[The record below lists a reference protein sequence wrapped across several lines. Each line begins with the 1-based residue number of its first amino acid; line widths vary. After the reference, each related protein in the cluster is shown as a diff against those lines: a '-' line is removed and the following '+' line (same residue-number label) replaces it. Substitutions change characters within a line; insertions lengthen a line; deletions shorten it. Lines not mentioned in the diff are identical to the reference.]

1 MASRRG
7 GALGAVLPKAVFA
20 ALLAGI
26 AFGGARRAA
35 AASIVPPHRIDSGD
49 VPYPAGAHG
58 DAAVTLVVVVDP
70 SGHVTDVTVREG
82 AAPFGDAAA
91 ARVKSW
97 QFAPA
102 TKDDE
107 PVAAKVAVV
116 LHFHEPRVLPA
127 LLPAPA
133 PEPPPARIDAA
144 PPPPPV
150 EVTVK
155 GEREEPSTIH
165 IPRTDTRFV
174 AGAFGDPLK
183 VVEVLPGMAPWRSG
197 LPYYY
202 VRGSPPENVGYFID
216 GISVPLLFHV
226 GPGPSTIAPSL
237 VDSVDIFPGSYPAR
251 FGRYAGAVIAAETA
265 DPEAPPDGRPH
276 GEFSARVY
284 DANAYAVTPYDD
296 GRGSVS
302 VSGRYGY
309 TGLLTS
315 LIVPDYSLGYWDYQV
330 RASHKVADKDTLTV
344 FAFGAYDELH
354 YLGAPTFRIEY
365 HRVDLRYD
373 HLVPGGH
380 LRIAATAKFDDA
392 LTALQT
398 DTGAGT
404 FAAQKDKGGR
414 LRAELDERVTREV
427 HLRAGAD
434 VNVTDFSVDTYP
446 SIDGFKPS
454 MGPHTDVEG
463 GAYGDVVWR
472 PLRNLEVVP
481 GVRFDGYQIR
491 GQTRWAPQ
499 PRLATR
505 LKLTRDVAWLSA
517 LGTAHQEPTEEILA
531 PSKIPSPVDQAPQ
544 TIYQYSEGI
553 EAKLPARMRARV
565 TGFYSH
571 LVATGILGTSLSAEG
586 ESGGGELFVQRDF
599 SERLGGFLSYTL
611 SRTVQNVGGITT
623 RVAWDRTHVLSL
635 VLGYDLG
642 NNWRVGARLFLESG
656 RPYPAVCVNCNGP
669 NGTSIAGGAGPIVVT
684 PAGNLPIF
692 WRVDTRLEKRWVF
705 ADGKWLAGTLECF
718 NTFDRA
724 EPSGDEYVPGRGLVV
739 LDQSAIILPSIG
751 IEGGL

>member
-1 MASRRG
+1 MLDTAWR
-7 GALGAVLPKAVFA
+7 KARV
-20 ALLAGI
+20 ALLAALCAGL
-26 AFGGARRAA
+26 AVVMGARSAA
-35 AASIVPPHRIDSGD
+35 ATPAVIVPPHRIDAGD
-49 VPYPAGAHG
+49 VPYPPGAHG
-58 DAAVTLVVVVDP
+58 DASVTLVVVVDP
-70 SGHVTDVTVREG
+70 SGRVSDVAVHEG
-82 AAPFGDAAA
+82 ASPFADAAA
-91 ARVKSW
+91 SRVRTW
-97 QFAPA
+97 RFAAA

-107 PVAAKVAVV
+107 PIAAKITVV
-116 LHFHEPRVLPA
+116 LSFHEPRAMPP
-127 LLPAPA
+127 LLPPPSARAPA
-133 PEPPPARIDAA
+133 MPPTTEPPA
-144 PPPPPV
+144 PPPE
-150 EVTVK
+150 EVFVK

-183 VVEVLPGMAPWRSG
+183 VVEVLPGMVPWRSG

-202 VRGSPPENVGYFID
+202 VRGAPPENVGYFID

-226 GPGPSTIAPSL
+226 GPGPSTIAPAL
-237 VDSVDIFPGSYPAR
+237 VDSVDIFPGAYPAR
-251 FGRYAGAVIAAETA
+251 FGRYAGAVITAETTE
-265 DPEAPPDGRPH
+265 PEAPQDGRPH

-284 DANAYAVTPYDD
+284 DANAYAITPYDN
-296 GRGSVS
+296 GQGTVS

-309 TGLLTS
+309 TGLITS

-330 RASHKVADKDTLTV
+330 RASHKLQGKDTFTL
-344 FAFGAYDELH
+344 FAFGAHDELH
-354 YLGAPTFRIEY
+354 YRGAPTFRVEY

-373 HLVPGGH
+373 HPVPGGN

-398 DTGAGT
+398 NTGAGT
-404 FAAQKDKGGR
+404 FAAQKDTGGR
-414 LRAELDERVTREV
+414 LRAELDETMTREV
-427 HLRAGAD
+427 RLRAGAD
-434 VNVTDFSVDTYP
+434 VSVTDFSEDTYP
-446 SIDGFKPS
+446 SIDGFKAS
-454 MGPHTDVEG
+454 VGPHTDVEG

-472 PLRNLEVVP
+472 PLRTLEVVP

-505 LKLTRDVAWLSA
+505 LKLTREIAWLSA

-531 PSKIPSPVDQAPQ
+531 PSKIPSPIDQAPQ

-553 EAKLPARMRARV
+553 EAKLPSNMRVRV

-571 LVATGILGTSLSAEG
+571 LIATDILGTSLSAEG
-586 ESGGGELFVQRDF
+586 DSGGGELFVQRDF

-611 SRTVQNVGGITT
+611 SRTVQSSGGVTT
-623 RVAWDRTHVLSL
+623 RVAWDRTHVVSL

-642 NNWRVGARLFLESG
+642 NNWRVGARLFAESG
-656 RPYPAVCVNCNGP
+656 RPYPEVCVANCNASNP
-669 NGTSIAGGAGPIVVT
+669 VFENP
-684 PAGNLPIF
+684 PGNLPIF

-705 ADGKWLAGTLECF
+705 QDGKWLAGTVECF
-718 NTFDRA
+718 NTFDKA

-739 LDQSAIILPSIG
+739 LNQSAIILPSIG

>member
-1 MASRRG
+1 MASPPI
-7 GALGAVLPKAVFA
+7 LPKAVVVALFA
-20 ALLAGI
+20 GLA
-26 AFGGARRAA
+26 AAGGARGAA
-35 AASIVPPHRIDSGD
+35 AAVIVPPHRVDSGD

-58 DAAVTLVVVVDP
+58 DASVTLLVVVDP
-70 SGHVTDVTVREG
+70 NGRVTDVTVRSG

-91 ARVKSW
+91 ARVKNW

-107 PVAAKVAVV
+107 PIAAKITVV

-127 LLPAPA
+127 LLPPPTPNA
-133 PEPPPARIDAA
+133 PPATTEPA
-144 PPPPPV
+144 PPPV

-183 VVEVLPGMAPWRSG
+183 VVEVLPGMVPWRSG

-226 GPGPSTIAPSL
+226 GPGPSTVAPAL

-251 FGRYAGAVIAAETA
+251 YGRYAGAVIAAETT

-284 DANAYAVTPYDD
+284 DANAYAVAPYDD
-296 GRGSVS
+296 GKGSVS

-309 TGLLTS
+309 TELLTS

-330 RASHKVADKDTLTV
+330 RASHKVEDKDTLTL
-344 FAFGAYDELH
+344 FAFGAHDELH
-354 YLGAPTFRIEY
+354 YLGSPTFRIEY

-373 HLVPGGH
+373 HPVPGGH
-380 LRIAATAKFDDA
+380 LRIAATAKFDDS

-404 FAAQKDKGGR
+404 SAAQKDRGVR
-414 LRAELDERVTREV
+414 LRAELDEKLTRDV
-427 HLRAGAD
+427 RLRAGAD

-454 MGPHTDVEG
+454 TGPHTDLEA
-463 GAYGDVVWR
+463 GAYGDVIWR
-472 PLRNLEVVP
+472 PLRSLEIVP
-481 GVRFDGYQIR
+481 GVRFDAYQIR
-491 GQTRWAPQ
+491 GETQWVPQ

-517 LGTAHQEPTEEILA
+517 VGTAHQEPTEEILA
-531 PSKIPSPVDQAPQ
+531 PSKIPSPIDQAPQ

-553 EAKLPARMRARV
+553 EAKLPASMRVRV

-571 LVATGILGTSLSAEG
+571 LIATGILGTSLSAEG

-611 SRTVQNVGGITT
+611 SRTVQSVGGITT
-623 RVAWDRTHVLSL
+623 RVAWDRTHVVSL

-656 RPYPAVCVNCNGP
+656 RPYPEVCVNCNGP
-669 NGTSIAGGAGPIVVT
+669 NGSSSAGPIFEY
-684 PAGNLPIF
+684 PAGNLPVF

-705 ADGKWLAGTLECF
+705 GTGDARKWLAGTLECF
-718 NTFDRA
+718 NTFDKA

-739 LDQSAIILPSIG
+739 LNQSAIILPSIG